1 MRASFPSNGVCLSPT
16 IIEMNKSK
24 AILVVVLVFV
34 AGIVVGAVG
43 MRQVAR
49 RVVQRALLHPEAIQQ
64 RIGADL
70 NRRLELDQE
79 QRQKVNA
86 ILADT
91 QSQLRELRRRNQP
104 EFFQIMSNAQVEISA
119 VLSPEQ
125 REKFKKFRE
134 QYRPFLQPR

>member
-1 MRASFPSNGVCLSPT
+1 M
-16 IIEMNKSK
+16 
-24 AILVVVLVFV
+24 VVVVFV
-34 AGIVVGAVG
+34 AGIVVGAIG

-70 NRRLELDQE
+70 NRRLQLDQE
-79 QRQKVNA
+79 QRQKVNV

-104 EFFQIMSNAQVEISA
+104 EFFQIMSNAQAGISA